1 MKTLLTL
8 WTVMRSSPAIIRYFF
23 VVLRYLPTLIAFMG
37 RLQEVF
43 GSEAVQE
50 LMKALN
56 AFIDRVAPPAPT
68 IDGTGTIPANLK
80 KEQRRRIF
88 RFRNR
93 LEVAGIITDAE
104 AQELCAQYHS
114 NPYEIA

>member
-50 LMKALN
+50 LMKALH
-56 AFIDRVAPPAPT
+56 AFINRIAPPTPAT
-68 IDGTGTIPANLK
+68 DKSIPANTK
-80 KEQRRRIF
+80 QEKRRRLF
-88 RFRNR
+88 QFRNR
-93 LEVAGIITDAE
+93 LEVAGMLTDAE
-104 AQELCAQYHS
+104 AQELCAQHHF
-114 NPYEIA
+114 NPYKMA